1 MFNAEP
7 NLIYA
12 SSRGNQLKKNQ
23 RYSLSDLKANYRN
36 EIFKTSNIAAIT
48 AEIEDVVTKLQQT
61 HRLKFFDLLNEH
73 EQDCVRHALFLDD
86 GSEAR
91 DAVLELLATQRRTRV
106 NGTQIWM
113 IKNLANKI
121 REELQNWCK
130 TTNNRLHFQAA
141 ATNVSDAKNL
151 RLKLAQNQP
160 DFEKPDIQPI
170 ASHSIDALCSFAV
183 GSADAERDQNGFDY
197 LDGKTVLGL
206 YPQSCEVIHLQA
218 KPQEEKSHFD
228 SVAIFKEGIYAE
240 QFLPIF
246 TLNEKIWIGYETL
259 NAKGERCG
267 AIEVSGKQ
275 PKELLEMLA
284 PFFNK
289 PVGDLSAHAT
299 YRILKKPAYEF
310 LAKAALQP
318 LSAEEKRLAGFLMLF
333 VTALH
338 VRAS

>member
-1 MFNAEP
+1 M
-7 NLIYA
+7 
-12 SSRGNQLKKNQ
+12 S
-23 RYSLSDLKANYRN
+23 
-36 EIFKTSNIAAIT
+36 T
-48 AEIEDVVTKLQQT
+48 AL
-61 HRLKFFDLLNEH
+61 
-73 EQDCVRHALFLDD
+73 
-86 GSEAR
+86 
-91 DAVLELLATQRRTRV
+91 
-106 NGTQIWM
+106 QIWM
-113 IKNLANKI
+113 IKSLANKI
-121 REELQNWCK
+121 REELQDWCK

-141 ATNVSDAKNL
+141 ATDVSTAQRL
-151 RLKLAQNQP
+151 RLKLAQNQL

-183 GSADAERDQNGFDY
+183 GSADAERDQDGFDY

-318 LSAEEKRLAGFLMLF
+318 LSAEEKRLAALLDALRYCTSRKSLMSLF
-333 VTALH
+333 MAANGKSLKNEKMCSSPNFSNLRLNSREKKHSNLMVH
-338 VRAS
+338 